1 MKAKLVL
8 SVEIEE
14 EEEAIFAPD
23 GWLNLYLVTDTK
35 SFLIIGNVEVYNDIE
50 NIDRYIS
57 ELEDVVNEAEI
68 IINSIPGLK
77 LIIDQSVC
85 EFIEGKEE
93 EIKKSIQM
101 LITVI

>member
-14 EEEAIFAPD
+14 DDEAMFAPD
-23 GWLNLYLVTDTK
+23 GWLHLHLVTDTK
-35 SFLIIGNVEVYNDIE
+35 SFLIIGDRDVYSDVE
-50 NIDRYIS
+50 NIDGYIS
-57 ELEDVVNEAEI
+57 ELEDVVNEAAI
-68 IINSIPGLK
+68 IMNSIPGLK
-77 LIIDQSVC
+77 LVVDQSVC
-85 EFIEGKEE
+85 EFVEGKEE